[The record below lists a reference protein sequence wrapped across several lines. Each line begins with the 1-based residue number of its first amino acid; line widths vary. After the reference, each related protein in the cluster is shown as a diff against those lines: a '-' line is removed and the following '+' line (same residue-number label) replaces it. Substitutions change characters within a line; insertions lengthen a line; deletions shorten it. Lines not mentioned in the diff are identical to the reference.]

1 MDVKKKKNLNVSVK
15 TALTAAGM
23 REILKSWVCDI
34 LHPGRFKVTANNKN

>member
-23 REILKSWVCDI
+23 REILKSWVSNCEHN
-34 LHPGRFKVTANNKN
+34 LHANTKLYI